1 MSQSACVWYL
11 KQSDIFNALTDADL
25 EQVIS
30 TLEDKEFG
38 SNQLIFTPQESE
50 GKVYLLKE
58 GEVKIYQRSVDG
70 KKFVID
76 TIIAGDIFG
85 DLALAEN
92 TLAIQEKFAR
102 ASTPVK
108 VCILSKEDFLRVL
121 QSKPQAAYNIIQKL
135 SEKLTQAESKI
146 RDLAL
151 HNVSIRLLNELVR
164 FAKKHGKESPEGTTI
179 HHRLTHEELA
189 DMIGATRETVTK
201 ALGELKEKGFLS
213 YNKDKEIVLNEKKIE
228 GVI

>member
-1 MSQSACVWYL
+1 MEQSSCVWYL
-11 KQSDIFNALTDADL
+11 KQNDIFNALTDEDL
-25 EQVIS
+25 EQVIA
-30 TLEDKEFG
+30 TLEDREFD
-38 SNQLIFTPQESE
+38 SNQLIYTPQESE

-58 GEVKIYQRSVDG
+58 GEVKIYQRSVNG

-76 TIIAGDIFG
+76 TIVPGDIFG
-85 DLALAEN
+85 DLDLAEN
-92 TLAIQEKFAR
+92 TNAMQEKFAR
-102 ASTPVK
+102 AATPVK
-108 VCILSKEDFLRVL
+108 VCILSKDDFIQVL
-121 QSKPQAAYNIIQKL
+121 QSKPQAAFSIIKKL
-135 SEKLTQAESKI
+135 SEKLTLAESKI

-164 FAKKHGKESPEGTTI
+164 FSKKHGKESPNGTAI

-201 ALGELKEKGFLS
+201 ALGELKEKDFLS
-213 YNKDKEIVLNEKKIE
+213 YNKDREIVLNEKKIE